1 MLKKKGLVSL
11 LLIAGPCAL
20 IHSSVEALHLKDALE
35 RAPEANFQILLAGEG
50 LRSQEELTR
59 ATRAALLPQI
69 QLDATQ
75 GRNMSPNIDPFSKS
89 IPGIPKR
96 FFVDRFDAV
105 LRARL
110 SLINTRSIDD
120 WRLSKLDLQATE
132 LRLQNTTQDI
142 LRQIAVAYVTHWR
155 NEQKLAVIDKTLE
168 RDRILK
174 QIAVDQRDAGV
185 ATTLDI
191 TRTEVALAGNEL
203 IRLQQETMVM
213 ESALDLKRALNFPLD
228 KVFTVQ
234 VGDLIVEEPGSQAQ
248 DLAAILGARA
258 DYQKL
263 LAELE
268 HEQMAY
274 KAAWREHLPSVELS
288 GQWGYASEAWSD
300 SMEEQWAIQLGVSV
314 PVFEGFRIDA
324 KKRASASAV
333 RAKEIELNELK
344 SQIDAQYRLIQQQFQ
359 SSHQQVQVARR
370 ARDLNAREFELE
382 RIRFQEGV
390 ADNSDVVDAQTRLA
404 NAEDRLVE
412 AQYQLLLTW
421 INRAR
426 VSGDVMSLVQE

>member
-11 LLIAGPCAL
+11 LLVAGSSAL
-20 IHSSVEALHLKDALE
+20 VHANVDALHLKDALQ

-50 LRSQEELTR
+50 VRTQEELTR
-59 ATRAALLPQI
+59 STRSALLPQV
-69 QLDATQ
+69 QLDMTQ

-89 IPGIPKR
+89 IPGIPTR

-110 SLINTRSIDD
+110 SLLSTRSIDD

-132 LRLQNTTQDI
+132 LQLQNTTQDI
-142 LRQIAVAYVTHWR
+142 LRQIAIAYITHWR
-155 NEQKLAVIDKTLE
+155 NEQKLDVIDRTLE
-168 RDRILK
+168 RDRILM
-174 QIAVDQRDAGV
+174 QIAVDQKEAGV
-185 ATTLDI
+185 ATTLDV
-191 TRTEVALAGNEL
+191 TRAEVALARNEL

-213 ESALDLKRALNFPLD
+213 ESALDLKRALNIPLD
-228 KVFTVQ
+228 KAFTVQ
-234 VGDLIVEEPGSQAQ
+234 VGDLMVEDSINQAQ
-248 DLAAILGARA
+248 NLADILDTRA

-268 HEQMAY
+268 HGEMAY

-300 SMEEQWAIQLGVSV
+300 GMEEQWAVQLGVSV

-324 KKRASASAV
+324 KKRVSASAV
-333 RAKEIELNELK
+333 RSKEIELDNLK
-344 SQIDAQYRLIQQQFQ
+344 LQIDAEYRLVEQQFQ
-359 SSHQQVQVARR
+359 SSHRQVQVAKK
-370 ARDLNAREFELE
+370 ARDLNAREYELE
-382 RIRFQEGV
+382 RIRFEQGV

-404 NAEDRLVE
+404 DAEDTLVE
-412 AQYQLLLTW
+412 AQFQLFQTW

-426 VSGDVMSLVQE
+426 VAGDVMSLVRK